1 MRRPKNNNVHDENN
15 SNFTVEK
22 NTLYLKNSLLLADL
36 DQWIPTVNRQIKK
49 IPDPTIKID
58 LNDLKK
64 IDSAGVAALFQ
75 LKDNL
80 NKSKK
85 KVTIIGGNAS
95 IRKKLDLFFLEEV
108 DSPEEKQK
116 TSYFEFIGDFFL
128 NFLQNYLAT
137 YFKLAADVIFW
148 SVTDIFKPQAQRK
161 GEFYNQAV
169 LIGVNAV
176 YIVCMLSFIIGLVI
190 ALQSAAQL
198 RNFGANI
205 YIVDLI
211 VISMMREMG
220 PLITAILVAGR
231 SGSAIAAEIA
241 TMKVTSELDAIKTM
255 ALNPIRFT
263 IVPKMQA
270 SVVTMPFLTIL
281 ANVMGI
287 LGGML
292 IAYLYLDIGPTVFIN
307 RMEESLYNRDIM
319 IGILKSVI
327 FAILIVLTGSFFGLS
342 VKEGAEGVGKVT
354 TQAVVVAISIVIIA
368 DSIIGIIFY

>member
-1 MRRPKNNNVHDENN
+1 MKNQKIDNILKKYS
-15 SNFTVEK
+15 SNFHLEG
-22 NTLYLKNSLLLADL
+22 NILYLKGSLLLSDVDRWMPYIYPL
-36 DQWIPTVNRQIKK
+36 LKDIPEQNF
-49 IPDPTIKID
+49 KID
-58 LNDLKK
+58 LNDLVK

-75 LKDNL
+75 LKDDLIANHKEVKIL
-80 NKSKK
+80 
-85 KVTIIGGNAS
+85 GGNAS
-95 IRKKLDLFFLEEV
+95 IRKKLNLFSLEQV
-108 DSPEEKQK
+108 DSSAKHK
-116 TSYFEFIGDFFL
+116 KISFFEFVGDSFL
-128 NFLQNYLAT
+128 TFIQDYIAN

-148 SVTDIFKPQAQRK
+148 TVADIFKPQEHRK

-169 LIGVNAV
+169 HIGVNAV

-255 ALNPIRFT
+255 ALNPIRFV
-263 IVPKMQA
+263 IVPKMQG
-270 SVVTMPFLTIL
+270 SVATMPFLTIL

-292 IAYLYLDIGPTVFIN
+292 IAYLYLDITPEVFFN

-319 IGILKSVI
+319 IGILKSVV
-327 FAILIVLTGSFFGLS
+327 FAVLIVLTGSFFGLS
-342 VKEGAEGVGKVT
+342 VKQGAEGVGKVT
-354 TQAVVVAISIVIIA
+354 TLAVVIAISIVIIA